1 MTHRSRLGGISIDCR
16 PEDISGAAAFWSAA
30 LGLPVVEPR
39 GHYVK
44 LTPEHGMS
52 VEVQA
57 VEHDPRVHIDIET
70 DDKEAE
76 RERLEALGAEVVA
89 RIEDWIVMQAPT
101 GHRFCLVPPETGSG
115 HRMTPVS
122 GQGETT

>member
-16 PEDISGAAAFWSAA
+16 TEDVSGAATFWSAA
-30 LGLPVVEPR
+30 LGLGVVEPR
-39 GHYVK
+39 GHYVV
-44 LTPEHGMS
+44 LEPEHGMS

-57 VEHDPRVHIDIET
+57 VDHNPRVHVDIET

-76 RERLEALGAEVVA
+76 RFRLEGLGAAVVA

-101 GHRFCLVPPETGSG
+101 GHRFCLVPPGADWPKELREIG
-115 HRMTPVS
+115 
-122 GQGETT
+122 